1 MDGTGRGR
9 TAVQV
14 QASTGSP
21 LSTGADTVAVGIFEG
36 EEPGFDLPGGEL
48 AALLQSGEGRRAY
61 RRVAL
66 THAAEQRFILVGL
79 GPRSSFD
86 AERARVVA
94 ALALRRAHECSAS
107 ILAWVLPPEVGEEI
121 AEALVTGTVLGA
133 YVFRRYKPAPSDE
146 PAAVQRLVVC
156 AERDVS
162 SAVQRAAVL
171 AAAQNRARDL
181 ANTPANELTP
191 AALADYAVALGER
204 HEAISV
210 TVLDGAEIRARGM
223 GAFAAVAQSSDQD
236 ARLIELSYEA
246 AGAEL
251 PRLAMIGKAVTF
263 DTGGLGLK
271 SRTSMS
277 SMKFDM
283 CGGAAVIEAIAALA
297 ELGVPARVLGV
308 IGATENMIG
317 PRAVKPGD
325 IVTALDGTTVEVNNT
340 DAEGRLVLADCM
352 TYARGAG
359 CDAIIDIATLTGAI
373 VAALGSTYAGMM
385 SNDDA
390 LADRVRAC
398 ADRSGELVWRMP
410 LHATYAEM
418 VKGRYAQLTNYPER
432 REAGSITAAEFLH
445 HFAADVPWV
454 HLDIAGT
461 ADHGH
466 TPYLDRGGTGF
477 GVRLLTELAQNFS
490 G

>member
-48 AALLQSGEGRRAY
+48 AALLQSGEARRAY

-94 ALALRRAHECSAS
+94 ALALRRARECGAR

-121 AEALVTGTVLGA
+121 AEGLVTGTVLAA
-133 YVFRRYKPAPSDE
+133 YAFRRYKPAPSDE

-191 AALADYAVALGER
+191 AALADYAAALGER

-223 GAFAAVAQSSDQD
+223 GAFAAG
-236 ARLIELSYEA
+236 R
-246 AGAEL
+246 AGAL
-251 PRLAMIGKAVTF
+251 I
-263 DTGGLGLK
+263 
-271 SRTSMS
+271 RT
-277 SMKFDM
+277 
-283 CGGAAVIEAIAALA
+283 
-297 ELGVPARVLGV
+297 
-308 IGATENMIG
+308 
-317 PRAVKPGD
+317 PG
-325 IVTALDGTTVEVNNT
+325 
-340 DAEGRLVLADCM
+340 
-352 TYARGAG
+352 
-359 CDAIIDIATLTGAI
+359 
-373 VAALGSTYAGMM
+373 
-385 SNDDA
+385 
-390 LADRVRAC
+390 
-398 ADRSGELVWRMP
+398 
-410 LHATYAEM
+410 
-418 VKGRYAQLTNYPER
+418 
-432 REAGSITAAEFLH
+432 
-445 HFAADVPWV
+445 
-454 HLDIAGT
+454 
-461 ADHGH
+461 
-466 TPYLDRGGTGF
+466 
-477 GVRLLTELAQNFS
+477 
-490 G
+490 